1 MEAYVDVRWM
11 WCVEGIEMFRSAQRG
26 QQPTSLEKIVF
37 PMMVARFQTVLSTST
52 QTITFHTTTSIPK
65 VRIPL
70 HEQFLTHPTTQIAA
84 YSGSVVQLTRLV
96 SLSAPHVHVWT
107 SLMGSMIQNATTNA
121 RVNKDFNGH
130 SPLTKSKS
138 LQCNTL
144 TPTERIL
151 NHRQVPFLA
160 GRTDLRLAH

>member
-1 MEAYVDVRWM
+1 M
-11 WCVEGIEMFRSAQRG
+11 WCVEGINMFRSAQRG
-26 QQPTSLEKIVF
+26 RSTMVRSLEKIVF
-37 PMMVARFQTVLSTST
+37 PMMEARFQTVLSTST

-96 SLSAPHVHVWT
+96 SLSAPHVHVSN
-107 SLMGSMIQNATTNA
+107 SLVGLMIQNATTSA

-130 SPLTKSKS
+130 SPLMKSKS
-138 LQCNTL
+138 L
-144 TPTERIL
+144 
-151 NHRQVPFLA
+151 H
-160 GRTDLRLAH
+160 